1 MVLDRQ
7 PVVFG
12 PSALHRLDRD
22 VLAQT
27 GARTV
32 ILLEGINDI
41 GGDHIDANQLI
52 AADTEIISRVH
63 ARGMRILG
71 GTLTPFVGS
80 HEQYGG
86 DYGTPWG
93 EQQRQAVNQWI
104 RTAGAFDGVVDFDR
118 ATADPTEPDRL
129 YPPYDSGDHLH
140 PGDAGYAAMA
150 DAIDLDQLLPAST
163 KGRR

>member
-1 MVLDRQ
+1 MVLRNFSCAAGATCTLSHRQ
-7 PVVFG
+7 ITVQM
-12 PSALHRLDRD
+12 SATPQSEAHTR
-22 VLAQT
+22 
-27 GARTV
+27 
-32 ILLEGINDI
+32 
-41 GGDHIDANQLI
+41 
-52 AADTEIISRVH
+52 
-63 ARGMRILG
+63 